1 MIKVT
6 KYFAGG
12 VDIHHG
18 GDDHQPSQGRTN
30 LVQLL
35 YEYELDIHYDI
46 DHSSPSQVPMFAH
59 AGDSD
64 DEDEDRENLVSVE
77 TPRKKSHLLSG
88 GRGGGGERGRE
99 GEAGDEEEE
108 LSAGCGESWQEEE
121 G

>member
-1 MIKVT
+1 M
-6 KYFAGG
+6 AGG
-12 VDIHHG
+12 IDIHHG
-18 GDDHQPSQGRTN
+18 GDDHQPSQGIRQILSN
-30 LVQLL
+30 LFMNMN
-35 YEYELDIHYDI
+35 DI

-64 DEDEDRENLVSVE
+64 DEDEDRENLVSIE
-77 TPRKKSHLLSG
+77 TPQKRSHLLLG

-99 GEAGDEEEE
+99 GEARDEEEE

>member
-1 MIKVT
+1 M
-6 KYFAGG
+6 AGG

-35 YEYELDIHYDI
+35 YEYELDINYDI

-64 DEDEDRENLVSVE
+64 DEDEDRENLVSIENPPKKVTSSFRWE
-77 TPRKKSHLLSG
+77 RWRRRERKR
-88 GRGGGGERGRE
+88 GRGRR
-99 GEAGDEEEE
+99 
-108 LSAGCGESWQEEE
+108 
-121 G
+121 